1 MVEVGAQVVEAEAE
15 PAVGCSPNSAPAL
28 VEAARAASDEAGALE
43 DAIGAASDEAGAL
56 EEGAGV
62 ASDDAGAVEE
72 AALVSA
78 SVLLISLALEL
89 TLDVAVIGSVDIH
102 FDETSTTEEVEL
114 APGVVLEEGEGWLPP
129 VPGTTF
135 FFKVK
140 SAWVT
145 SSADSC

>member
-1 MVEVGAQVVEAEAE
+1 VVEAEAE

-28 VEAARAASDEAGALE
+28 VEAA
-43 DAIGAASDEAGAL
+43 GAASDDAGAL
-56 EEGAGV
+56 EEGAGA

-72 AALVSA
+72 TALVSA

-89 TLDVAVIGSVDIH
+89 TLDAAVIGSVDIH

-129 VPGTTF
+129 VPGTTP

-140 SAWVT
+140 SACVT